1 MNEKRV
7 SIAAGLSLIGA
18 FVIGVSGFCAGF
30 LAIVNAYDYV
40 GAGVCFLASAL
51 SFGLL
56 ANALSRK

>member
-7 SIAAGLSLIGA
+7 SVAAGLSLIGA
-18 FVIGVSGFCAGF
+18 FVVGISGFFVGS
-30 LAIVNAYDYV
+30 LAVVNAYDYV
-40 GAGVCFLASAL
+40 GAGLCFLASAF